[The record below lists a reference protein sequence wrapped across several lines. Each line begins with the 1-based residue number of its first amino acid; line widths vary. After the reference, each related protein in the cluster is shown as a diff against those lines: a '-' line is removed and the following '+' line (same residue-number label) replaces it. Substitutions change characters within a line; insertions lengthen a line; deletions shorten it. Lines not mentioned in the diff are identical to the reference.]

1 MSKLP
6 RVLLLDDDPAWL
18 RQAPMILEDVCEVEG
33 YATIDQGLQA
43 IAAHFYDLILLDIN
57 FDGDSRSGLDVFRM
71 IQAADRGAEVIV
83 ISGETRPDRL
93 IQIMNAGVTHFL
105 IKPVP
110 PDEVIAAVKS
120 VLEQR
125 DLRLRAHN
133 LLKTGDAGNLLI
145 GQSIAMKKLREEVG
159 QIVASEVKDILIIG
173 ETGTGKEVVASAI
186 AYQADPAKRFIPIHC
201 GAISD
206 GLAESEL
213 FGHVKGAFTGGDKDR
228 AGAFEIA
235 GGGFVFLDEIG
246 DMPLAQQAKLLRVLQ
261 ERKVQRVGSH
271 DERPVAFRSISATN
285 VDMEQAILQK
295 RFREDLYYR
304 IAKAKIRIPPLRD
317 RIEDIPE
324 LVHNFLA
331 EVSGKKSIM
340 VTNDA
345 FTLLQTYHWP
355 GNVRQLK
362 AAIESMCT
370 RTDCGVIREKDVC
383 QAIPQ
388 AASVFGN
395 RIAKTLVGRYGA
407 TLVSKE
413 RNRFESA
420 IIESRGDRDEAARL
434 LGLSRSTFYRRAKEL
449 GIVKE
454 RRSRTPEMQQ

>member
-1 MSKLP
+1 
-6 RVLLLDDDPAWL
+6 
-18 RQAPMILEDVCEVEG
+18 MILEDICEVDG
-33 YATIDQGLQA
+33 YASIDQGLQA
-43 IAAHFYDLILLDIN
+43 IGSKFYDLILLDIN

-71 IQAADRGAEVIV
+71 IQASDRGAEVII

-105 IKPVP
+105 VKPVP
-110 PDEVIAAVKS
+110 PEEVIAAVKN
-120 VLEQR
+120 VLDQR

-133 LLKTGDAGNLLI
+133 LLKTGNAGSHLL
-145 GQSIAMKKLREEVG
+145 GQSNAMKKLREEIAQVVTAG
-159 QIVASEVKDILIIG
+159 VKDILILG

-201 GAISD
+201 GAITD
-206 GLAESEL
+206 GIAESEL
-213 FGHVKGAFTGGDKDR
+213 FGHVKGAFTGADKDR
-228 AGAFEIA
+228 AGAFEVA

-246 DMPLAQQAKLLRVLQ
+246 DMPLAQQAKLLRVFQ

-271 DERPVAFRSISATN
+271 DERDVAFRSVSATN
-285 VDMEQAILQK
+285 VDLDAAILQK

-317 RIEDIPE
+317 RIEDVPE
-324 LVHNFLA
+324 LVHSFLA
-331 EVSGKKSIM
+331 EVSGKKSVM
-340 VTNDA
+340 VTQDA
-345 FTLLQTYHWP
+345 FSLLQTYHWP

-383 QAIPQ
+383 QALPQ

-395 RIAKTLVGRYGA
+395 RTAKALVGRYGA
-407 TLVSKE
+407 SLVSKE
-413 RNRFESA
+413 RNRFENA
-420 IIESRGDRDEAARL
+420 IIETRGDRDEAARL
-434 LGLSRSTFYRRAKEL
+434 LGLSRSTFFRRAKEL

-454 RRSRTPEMQQ
+454 RRQRMSDIQQ